1 MCICIF
7 VFNRKFILGL
17 VFLCFWFDKYL
28 FYWFVCKVVLG
39 VGLIKIS
46 CKKLVLRNVK
56 IMVKSF
62 INNI

>member
-1 MCICIF
+1 M
-7 VFNRKFILGL
+7 
-17 VFLCFWFDKYL
+17 
-28 FYWFVCKVVLG
+28 FYWFVCEVVLG